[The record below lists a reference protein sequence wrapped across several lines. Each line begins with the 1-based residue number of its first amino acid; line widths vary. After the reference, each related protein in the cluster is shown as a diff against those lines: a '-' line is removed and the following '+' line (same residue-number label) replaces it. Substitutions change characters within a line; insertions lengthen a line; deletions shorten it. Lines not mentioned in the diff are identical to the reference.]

1 MDGYREGCQIDGWER
16 HEIFTGL
23 ATISSQWEMDTSSSI
38 CQDYYKL
45 ILDFAFG
52 PELGLV
58 ILMVNSAPLAWI
70 NVRVSYVN
78 TGVSRWVA
86 FIPSNVSPQIL
97 FPLNFK
103 ACMLFW

>member
-1 MDGYREGCQIDGWER
+1 
-16 HEIFTGL
+16 
-23 ATISSQWEMDTSSSI
+23 MDTSSSI

-78 TGVSRWVA
+78 TGVSR
-86 FIPSNVSPQIL
+86 
-97 FPLNFK
+97 
-103 ACMLFW
+103 